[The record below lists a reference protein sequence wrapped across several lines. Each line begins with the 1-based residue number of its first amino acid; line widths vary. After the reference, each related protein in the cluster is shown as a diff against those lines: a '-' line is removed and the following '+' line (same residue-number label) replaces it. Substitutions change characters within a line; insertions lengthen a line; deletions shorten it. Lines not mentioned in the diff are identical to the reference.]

1 MGLRYSSKFMSFI
14 ERATEAKAC
23 TPWTMLSD
31 RQKKGLMKKMSMQI
45 KDLWNQ
51 LSAAQRRLV
60 TASRR
65 LADYQRIMMM
75 LATHDYA
82 NLQRMLSVALRH
94 GSSPAA
100 IIGQLQRAFNG
111 LYAPRTGYTERDID
125 LAFIAK
131 SLGGPRL
138 LYALQKGKGF
148 VSERTVRRHRPIP
161 KLHVSIGTPSAH
173 DCDTNLDAVMNPEI
187 RPPAQSC
194 PGQSDQGGQHRT
206 LPGNILMFD
215 GIALEGRC
223 RYCPKRD
230 SVLGFCREHGK
241 IVYLKCDSVEAI
253 QKLKDLVNEGKLCFG
268 SDATV
273 VAIAPYT
280 ETDHYTP
287 VPIILSPTDKT
298 EKGEDMMIWIQKV
311 LDSWEK
317 HQFGAQINGPIWAIA
332 SDGDPSFR
340 LAKHLLCMTTDL
352 DMTSPLGQK
361 LGELQY
367 IDQ

>member
-1 MGLRYSSKFMSFI
+1 MTI
-14 ERATEAKAC
+14 
-23 TPWTMLSD
+23 
-31 RQKKGLMKKMSMQI
+31 
-45 KDLWNQ
+45 
-51 LSAAQRRLV
+51 
-60 TASRR
+60 
-65 LADYQRIMMM
+65 
-75 LATHDYA
+75 LATHDFA
-82 NLQRMLSVALRH
+82 NLQRMLSVALFH
-94 GSSPAA
+94 GSPPDA
-100 IIGQLQRAFNG
+100 IIGQLQRVFNG
-111 LYAPRTGYTERDID
+111 LYAPHTRYTDHDID

-131 SLGGPRL
+131 SLGYPCL
-138 LYALQKGKGF
+138 LYALQKGKDF
-148 VSERTVRRHRPIP
+148 VSECTVQCHRPIP
-161 KLHVSIGTPSAH
+161 KLHASIGIPSAH
-173 DCDTNLDAVMNPEI
+173 DCDKKLDAVMKTET

-194 PGQSDQGGQHRT
+194 PGLSDQGGQHRT

-215 GIALEGRC
+215 GIALEGHC
-223 RYCPKRD
+223 CYCPKRD
-230 SVLGFCREHGK
+230 SVLGFCREHEK
-241 IVYLKCDSVEAI
+241 TVYRKCDSVEAI